1 MIGGAK
7 VSFDVGF
14 IGIGQGGCKIAKSFM
29 ELGYKAIFLNTAEID
44 LESLKVDG
52 SLTQLIGEFPDGAGK
67 NPDVSRLAVE
77 HSHEEIKLKIEEHLS
92 DCDRIMVCA
101 GSGGGTGS
109 GGCLPVADISRS
121 VIGTSP
127 AGESKVGLILT
138 IPRRLECSSSVVRR
152 NALELL
158 SSACARC
165 ESGEFAPM
173 MVVNNRRI
181 KNVVPNATMRTM
193 WQSSNSYISSLFH
206 EFNTMTQ
213 VPSEFEC
220 MDRADLETI
229 MLRPGC
235 VSYGRGNLD
244 EDATPQNIKSGIMRL
259 FTNTI
264 FSHSESPI
272 KSQSFGIILK
282 VPTRV
287 FDENENFFET
297 FEKGLQLV
305 IQEIRGGHLHKGI
318 YESTDS
324 DRIEVY
330 CISRGLKG
338 PERSSIQD
346 L

>member
-1 MIGGAK
+1 
-7 VSFDVGF
+7 
-14 IGIGQGGCKIAKSFM
+14 
-29 ELGYKAIFLNTAEID
+29 
-44 LESLKVDG
+44 
-52 SLTQLIGEFPDGAGK
+52 
-67 NPDVSRLAVE
+67 
-77 HSHEEIKLKIEEHLS
+77 
-92 DCDRIMVCA
+92 
-101 GSGGGTGS
+101 
-109 GGCLPVADISRS
+109 
-121 VIGTSP
+121 
-127 AGESKVGLILT
+127 
-138 IPRRLECSSSVVRR
+138 
-152 NALELL
+152 
-158 SSACARC
+158 
-165 ESGEFAPM
+165 
-173 MVVNNRRI
+173 
-181 KNVVPNATMRTM
+181 MRTM

-287 FDENENFFET
+287 FDENESFFET